1 MHIIIRTSRSAS
13 EVMKLIRASVA
24 GLDAALPVIDVR
36 SANEIIAASA
46 RPQQLTSGVIVAFAV
61 SALVLAAI
69 GLYGL
74 ISYSL
79 AQRRQ
84 ELGVRAAIGARPRD
98 LMQLVLGQ
106 SLRITMVG
114 IVWGSAAAVAVSR
127 LLSAQLFDIRGR
139 DPRVY
144 AAVALLILV
153 VALLASALPTLR
165 ATRANP
171 LDALR
176 MAQ

>member
-1 MHIIIRTSRSAS
+1 MVGPARGLCAS
-13 EVMKLIRASVA
+13 
-24 GLDAALPVIDVR
+24 
-36 SANEIIAASA
+36 
-46 RPQQLTSGVIVAFAV
+46 SGVC
-61 SALVLAAI
+61 
-69 GLYGL
+69 
-74 ISYSL
+74 
-79 AQRRQ
+79 QH
-84 ELGVRAAIGARPRD
+84 E
-98 LMQLVLGQ
+98 
-106 SLRITMVG
+106 T
-114 IVWGSAAAVAVSR
+114 
-127 LLSAQLFDIRGR
+127 AQLFGVGGR